1 MTTKVI
7 VKSWDEMLKV
17 GKKVS
22 DTTIELNTECIYT
35 IRMHHLFLEA
45 NFIVNITPDKQLT
58 DYDFECVDY
67 RGYFLSK
74 EMIKRKAC
82 NNEYN

>member
-1 MTTKVI
+1 MRVV
-7 VKSWDEMLKV
+7 VKTWDEMLEIGNKR
-17 GKKVS
+17 S
-22 DTTIELNTECIYT
+22 DTVISLDTSRVYT
-35 IRMHHLFLEA
+35 LRMHHMFLEA